1 MQLAGEALVAVG
13 RDQRQRQHVLGVLDH
28 RPQLAVEAARVLLTQ
43 QMAEKGD
50 ALVTQAIKDV
60 GDRLN

>member
-1 MQLAGEALVAVG
+1 
-13 RDQRQRQHVLGVLDH
+13 
-28 RPQLAVEAARVLLTQ
+28 VEAARVLLTQ

-50 ALVTQAIKDV
+50 ALVTQAIQDV